1 MTRHEPCGKDE
12 IFVGNT
18 DFTDHLSAY
27 REAGI
32 PMIRLGQVAYD
43 INGQVLPFTYR
54 PIFVHRSQYA
64 LYDEFKMAQL
74 KRIRGY

>member
-1 MTRHEPCGKDE
+1 MTRHEPCDKDE

-18 DFTDHLSAY
+18 DFTNDLSAY

-32 PMIRLGQVAYD
+32 TMIRLGHVAYD
-43 INGQVLPFTYR
+43 IDGQVLPFTYR
-54 PIFVHRSQYA
+54 PIFVHRSQSA
-64 LYDEFKMAQL
+64 LYDEFKMAQF